1 MDHQGTS
8 PTGEHPNH
16 LKQESSPQPSSYQDD
31 INPANLG
38 LGINNGNLQEQYSS
52 GQFSQGQ
59 TLPVFETNVEQNQQF
74 SQGNIGEPLYAL
86 SQNQNAQPEFQQ
98 QFDGNQQ
105 YQNQEFNYSNNFL
118 GVNNYNGG
126 DFSLYPNPQTQNEI
140 YDPSLYLNDSPQPSV
155 NPADLIGDISSP
167 PHHTPTPPQM
177 LTAELPQTSS
187 AQHSPSF
194 NQHQFPRSPGHS
206 RTASLQPESAQFPN
220 AQLPTDWGM
229 IPQQFKTHRK
239 TPSEYSDVSA
249 SSVAPSPNLGLH
261 DSFDTTDQRHSPL
274 VHPQDQGIYQ
284 DLGAMGNF
292 SISDPHHGTSPLN
305 GRSPAHS
312 PQPSPRL
319 DPQQMGQMNQQSP
332 FMLSMNMP
340 NNGYI
345 QQPTL
350 DMYGQQQ
357 FKQENFGEMGQ
368 EQQGQGPQMPPPDIN
383 IEFAPASR
391 QNSFPVKAPL
401 DQDALTP
408 PQRGRRPRASSDIT
422 GTGLSQFSRQG
433 TPSNL
438 GPGSDRGSSPPGRSL
453 SPLDRAGASTPGHR
467 RRQSTSAI
475 PNQRDYILG
484 LADPEYQA
492 ASGSAENGNPKRV
505 QKHPATFQ
513 CTLCPKRF
521 TRAYNLRSH
530 LRTHTD
536 ERPFVCTVCSKAF
549 ARQHDRK
556 RHEGLHSGE
565 KKFVCKGELKQGGQW
580 GCGRRFARADALG
593 RHFRSEAGRICIKPL
608 LDEEHIERQRLWHEQ
623 HMAQNMQQ
631 QQPLPPQSMDANG
644 FPMDASGNYTLP
656 AALLAQYPALAGLSW
671 ADLPQGDAMEDD
683 VSGRSSFDAS
693 GSEYYDEGDEGG
705 YVSGPGTGF
714 TQGQMPDGYRV
725 DYASDYGGGG
735 GR

>member
-1 MDHQGTS
+1 MGATQPDHPFCDNRSSLARLLLDYSTISAIPASPAFHMHIGLNLGFTLAPAIMDHQGNS
-8 PTGEHPNH
+8 PTGETPNH
-16 LKQESSPQPSSYQDD
+16 LKQSPSPQPSSYQDD

-38 LGINNGNLQEQYSS
+38 LGINNNNLQEQYSS

-59 TLPVFETNVEQNQQF
+59 TLPVFETNVEQNQHF

-86 SQNQNAQPEFQQ
+86 SQNQSSGPEFQQ
-98 QFDGNQQ
+98 QFDGTQQPFANQQ
-105 YQNQEFNYSNNFL
+105 QFTYGDSFL

-126 DFSLYPNPQTQNEI
+126 DFSLYPNPPTQGDI
-140 YDPSLYLNDSPQPSV
+140 YDPSLYINDSPGQSV

-177 LTAELPQTSS
+177 LSAELPQTSS
-187 AQHSPSF
+187 AQHSPSY

-229 IPQQFKTHRK
+229 LPQQFKTHRK

-249 SSVAPSPNLGLH
+249 SSAAPSPNLGLH

-284 DLGAMGNF
+284 DLGGINNF

-319 DPQQMGQMNQQSP
+319 DPQHMNQMNQQSP
-332 FMLSMNMP
+332 FMLSMT
-340 NNGYI
+340 NNGFI
-345 QQPTL
+345 QHPTQ
-350 DMYGQQQ
+350 DMYAQELQQ
-357 FKQENFGEMGQ
+357 FKQENEFSELGQ
-368 EQQGQGPQMPPPDIN
+368 AQQGQGPQMPPPDIN

-422 GTGLSQFSRQG
+422 GTGPSQFSRQG
-433 TPSNL
+433 TPSSL
-438 GPGSDRGSSPPGRSL
+438 SVGPGSDRGSSPPGRSL
-453 SPLDRAGASTPGHR
+453 SPLDRAGGASTPGHR

-484 LADPEYQA
+484 LADPEYTSVTGGA
-492 ASGSAENGNPKRV
+492 DNGNPKRV

-623 HMAQNMQQ
+623 HMQQNI
-631 QQPLPPQSMDANG
+631 QQPPPTAMDANG

-656 AALLAQYPALAGLSW
+656 AALLAQ
-671 ADLPQGDAMEDD
+671 
-683 VSGRSSFDAS
+683 
-693 GSEYYDEGDEGG
+693 
-705 YVSGPGTGF
+705 
-714 TQGQMPDGYRV
+714 
-725 DYASDYGGGG
+725 
-735 GR
+735 

>member
-1 MDHQGTS
+1 MDHQGNS
-8 PTGEHPNH
+8 PTGENPNH
-16 LKQESSPQPSSYQDD
+16 LKQEQSPQPSSYQDD

-52 GQFSQGQ
+52 GQFSQGH
-59 TLPVFETNVEQNQQF
+59 TLPVFETNVEQNRQF

-105 YQNQEFNYSNNFL
+105 FQNQQFNYGDNFL

-126 DFSLYPNPQTQNEI
+126 DFSLYPNPPTQNDI
-140 YDPSLYLNDSPQPSV
+140 YDPSLYINDSPQQSV

-177 LTAELPQTSS
+177 LTAEHPQTSS

-422 GTGLSQFSRQG
+422 GTGPSQFSRQG

-631 QQPLPPQSMDANG
+631 QPPPQTMDANG

-693 GSEYYDEGDEGG
+693 GSEYYDEGDETG

-714 TQGQMPDGYRV
+714 TQGQVPDGYRV

-735 GR
+735 R